1 MLYLINIEIWNMF
14 MYLIIVHLQYIIFT
28 VKNYED
34 IEEVMR
40 DKGLRLDDCYYM
52 ASKSPIDIKE
62 L

>member
-1 MLYLINIEIWNMF
+1 MEHVYVFDYNAGSIYHFTIEND
-14 MYLIIVHLQYIIFT
+14 
-28 VKNYED
+28 ED

-52 ASKSPIDIKE
+52 ASESSIDIEE

>member
-1 MLYLINIEIWNMF
+1 MAVCPI
-14 MYLIIVHLQYIIFT
+14 T
-28 VKNYED
+28 VKNDED

-52 ASKSPIDIKE
+52 ASESPIDIEE

>member
-1 MLYLINIEIWNMF
+1 MEH
-14 MYLIIVHLQYIIFT
+14 VYIFDYCTSSIYHFT
-28 VKNYED
+28 VKNDED

-52 ASKSPIDIKE
+52 ASKSPIDIEE

>member
-1 MLYLINIEIWNMF
+1 MF
-14 MYLIIVHLQYIIFT
+14 DYCTSSIYHFT
-28 VKNYED
+28 VNNDED

-52 ASKSPIDIKE
+52 ASESPIDIEE